1 MRYRGFY
8 GEEDSMSNKTKKG
21 SNKGFRTITEL
32 GCIELPQE
40 RAKIQAK
47 MFQFMKTK
55 KGGKRK

>member
-1 MRYRGFY
+1 
-8 GEEDSMSNKTKKG
+8 MSNKTRTG
-21 SNKGFRTITEL
+21 SDKGFRTITEV
-32 GCIELPQE
+32 GSIELSRE

>member
-1 MRYRGFY
+1 
-8 GEEDSMSNKTKKG
+8 MSNKTKKG